1 MNTQLVLSELARLA
15 SNSRDKRNAGRC
27 LTSAP
32 SPRRLGDESK
42 CASEND
48 LESFVTRGYA
58 KIVTHYERVLA
69 NPNLTQ
75 DERADLEAR
84 LARERARYGKT
95 PMTATA

>member
-15 SNSRDKRNAGRC
+15 NNSRDKRNAGRS

-32 SPRRLGDESK
+32 SPRRLADESK

-84 LARERARYGKT
+84 LARESARYGKT